1 ASETWM
7 MRRSGPGLSL
17 WARSRAV
24 RFGMRVSYPQLKR
37 RPAIWPMA
45 SLGCIPGVHQGYTK
59 RPVTPCCAVLATQR
73 NASTNPLSLL
83 GFSWNFVLRPVAWCN
98 PSAALRA
105 GKGLLGNG
113 GRGGAATLPGAAA
126 DHLSRPRRHPRRH
139 AKRLSR
145 GVGPGRVALPAW
157 IERIQRGEDAG
168 TGPRLEVRLATGRTP
183 WRRTQRTQDVLRAA
197 GFGGVV
203 ALTPW

>member
-1 ASETWM
+1 SAWRSTGPSTILLGLPLGPRNRIIQLLWPEGWTTIYRASETWM
-7 MRRSGPGLSL
+7 MRRSGPGLRL

-24 RFGMRVSYPQLKR
+24 RFGMRVRYPQLKR

-105 GKGLLGNG
+105 GKGLFRNG
-113 GRGGAATLPGAAA
+113 GRGGAA
-126 DHLSRPRRHPRRH
+126 
-139 AKRLSR
+139 
-145 GVGPGRVALPAW
+145 ALH
-157 IERIQRGEDAG
+157 G
-168 TGPRLEVRLATGRTP
+168 T
-183 WRRTQRTQDVLRAA
+183 
-197 GFGGVV
+197 
-203 ALTPW
+203 